1 MSVSP
6 VNNTRGPGQVDMG
19 SSAADLSGSFMTL
32 LIAQMQNQ
40 DPTNPMDNNQ
50 LTSQLAQFNTASEV
64 EKLNDSVAIVGGM
77 LVQMQ
82 EMGAT
87 SWVGREVMIAGDAK
101 VTWGSA
107 AEPYADAGKELNFNL
122 SGDAETVTVT
132 LTNDNGESYSAE
144 LKDAKPGVNKF
155 SLSDLENFKPS
166 PPPAGSEYTV
176 TYSASNAGGEA
187 PTVTGLTLDKVES
200 VSFDQGRAVLHLASK
215 GTTAINDIFVIQ

>member
-1 MSVSP
+1 
-6 VNNTRGPGQVDMG
+6 
-19 SSAADLSGSFMTL
+19 
-32 LIAQMQNQ
+32 
-40 DPTNPMDNNQ
+40 
-50 LTSQLAQFNTASEV
+50 
-64 EKLNDSVAIVGGM
+64 
-77 LVQMQ
+77 MQ

-200 VSFDQGRAVLHLASK
+200 VSFDQGVRCCTWPVKALPPLM
-215 GTTAINDIFVIQ
+215 TFFVIQ